1 MVEKV
6 KYSELENYV
15 GHEYNWS
22 DWMEVTQEKINLF
35 ADATGDHQW
44 IHVDVEAA
52 KKGPFGSTIAHGY
65 WTLSLISAIAVKVR
79 IYTDVGMGVNYGV
92 NKVRFPAPV
101 HVGKRVRAKAKLT
114 AVKSIDKP
122 SAGKQLEET
131 FEIWVEGDKK
141 PACVAETVS
150 RLYPMS

>member
-1 MVEKV
+1 
-6 KYSELENYV
+6 
-15 GHEYNWS
+15 
-22 DWMEVTQEKINLF
+22 
-35 ADATGDHQW
+35 
-44 IHVDVEAA
+44 
-52 KKGPFGSTIAHGY
+52 
-65 WTLSLISAIAVKVR
+65 
-79 IYTDVGMGVNYGV
+79 
-92 NKVRFPAPV
+92 FPAPV

-114 AVKSIDKP
+114 TVKSIDKP